1 MIGNKFICANCEL
14 DFANKIIK
22 KNDNVLDNLISFPE
36 MIQENDINEL
46 DDLLNSTFNE
56 ENKKKFIDSI
66 IQTLQQNNNNC
77 KMYSHSTDNSILLEA
92 LKYIFKNYTEYDI
105 SIFNNYYDD
114 IIDDEEQ
121 ENNIIL
127 SNYMLRNINTHLIFS
142 NNLTNY
148 SIGML
153 KELIE
158 CEKTFYIVET
168 DEKHCDDAEMM
179 LIKPYYTIHY
189 IDKTNTIFK
198 NSDIGLKRRITR
210 INYKMNYPRT
220 TDDELYIA
228 HISKLLLYKCWNNYI
243 NGLVCL

>member
-1 MIGNKFICANCEL
+1 MTGNKFICANCEL

-36 MIQENDINEL
+36 MIKDNDINEL
-46 DDLLNSTFNE
+46 DVILNSTFNE

-77 KMYSHSTDNSILLEA
+77 KMYSHSTSNSILLDA

-105 SIFNNYYDD
+105 SIFNNYYDN
-114 IIDDEEQ
+114 IIDDDEQ
-121 ENNIIL
+121 GDIL

-168 DEKHCDDAEMM
+168 DEKHCDDGNMM

-198 NSDIGLKRRITR
+198 NSDIGLKKRIMR
-210 INYKMNYPRT
+210 INYKLNCPKT

-228 HISKLLLYKCWNNYI
+228 HISKLLLYKCWDNYI
-243 NGLVCL
+243 NG